1 MRRAALV
8 GLALLMLAL
17 PAGTSAQEP
26 KTSIEFPPG
35 VPLVRQGFYL
45 YSQNCASCHGDRGEG
60 VVPPDIQEAPGPST
74 AMGPALAGVG
84 AGAADFYLRTG
95 YMPLE
100 KAGDQPTRNPNFFDD
115 FYLRTGYMPLPHLG
129 LQPRRS
135 RVLFTEPQLRAL
147 IAYVASLGPG
157 LPIPDPHPEN
167 GDPSEGLALFREH
180 CAGCHQIVA
189 QGGYVTGAI
198 PPPLGRST
206 PVQIAEAVRIGPFV
220 MPRFSEKRISDSE
233 LDSLIAYVQYAKS
246 PNDAGG
252 WSIGHVGPVPEGM
265 VTWFLAATVLVG
277 TCVLIG
283 KRLRR

>member
-1 MRRAALV
+1 MRRAVLF

-60 VVPPDIQEAPGPST
+60 VVPPDIQQAPGPST

-115 FYLRTGYMPLPHLG
+115 H
-129 LQPRRS
+129 
-135 RVLFTEPQLRAL
+135 EIDAL